1 MELIL
6 ADQHANDVRR
16 LFDAEI
22 DVDLKDTNTFEL
34 KVNRGEYQSD
44 LTFGNIVYVPG
55 TEYGGIIGEVNTDT
69 SIDTISLK
77 GYAWRG
83 LIDKK
88 ILRPPSGSDY
98 LIISGELN
106 SCIKNLTAGNFDSL
120 FSVSAENT
128 GVSVTNFQFE
138 RYTTMLAG
146 INKMLKSVGYKLQIK
161 YIQQENGASGY
172 IELSATPIID
182 YSSTI
187 EFSQDDRLDF
197 TFNNVKNGVNHL
209 ICLGTGELKDRIVV
223 DLYVQQDGSIGT
235 QPFYTG
241 LAEIAETYED
251 TNAESVELTEKGTD
265 KLQEL
270 QNYSLFEMNVAS
282 LDIDVDI
289 GDIVG
294 GRDYLTGLYAKKPI
308 TGKIWR
314 VSGGSESIEY
324 SVEGEDENTE

>member
-34 KVNRGEYQSD
+34 KINRGEYQDD
-44 LTFGNIVYVPG
+44 LTFGSIVYVPE

-98 LIISGELN
+98 LTISGELN
-106 SCIKNLTAGNFDSL
+106 SCLNELTAGNFDSL
-120 FSVSAENT
+120 FSVSAEST
-128 GVSVTNFQFE
+128 GVSLNNFQFE

-146 INKMLKSVGYKLQIK
+146 INKMLKSVGYKLRIK

-223 DLYVQQDGSIGT
+223 DLYVQEDGTIGT

-251 TNAESVELTEKGTD
+251 TNAESTELKEKGID

-282 LDIDVDI
+282 LELDVDI

-314 VSGGSESIEY
+314 VSGGAESIEY